1 MREQN
6 IKAQIQ
12 IALSKNH
19 RIRLFN
25 QPAGQA
31 WMGEVVAKDPH
42 FMTLKNYRP
51 VKFGLAPGSSDLI
64 GWHSVEITEE
74 HIGQL
79 MAQFVAIETKSARG
93 RASEQQLNFI
103 KAVIGAGG
111 SAGIARSI
119 ADGYAIVSG
128 LGVMA

>member
-25 QPAGQA
+25 QPAGMA
-31 WMGEVVAKDPH
+31 WMGEVVSKDQE
-42 FMTLKNYRP
+42 FITLRDHRP

-64 GWHSVEITEE
+64 GWQQILTESGW
-74 HIGQL
+74 I
-79 MAQFVAIETKSARG
+79 ARFIAIETKSARG
-93 RASEQQLNFI
+93 RVSEQQQRFI
-103 KAVIGAGG
+103 DAVNNAGG
-111 SAGIARSI
+111 RAGVARSI
-119 ADGYAIVSG
+119 AEAYGIVGGFSE
-128 LGVMA
+128 